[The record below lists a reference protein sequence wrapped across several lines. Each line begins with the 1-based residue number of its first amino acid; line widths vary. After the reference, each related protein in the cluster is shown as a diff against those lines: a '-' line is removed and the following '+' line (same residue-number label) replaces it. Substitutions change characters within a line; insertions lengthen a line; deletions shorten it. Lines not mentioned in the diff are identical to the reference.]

1 MSNIIAYTI
10 FYILFVAGIV
20 YPPQE
25 FVSVGLTISEV
36 FSSWLGNESTAFV
49 QYHIKRSI
57 ITFLIHSLLPFV
69 YIIGLTLLGYIDTVQ
84 LLIGTEHSLWLT
96 LSLCALVGPLYTL
109 ARIINWSRNDWSQHP
124 IAKKLAI
131 YCDNDNK
138 SWIDV
143 ASNVNIEFQS
153 LTKLQIATNTVTKV
167 VVTDNWIIQVSSY
180 NLDIAN
186 QTSTK
191 LVCFKVNTYTN
202 PSSTIEDIGSTY
214 VKYRVCTTQPGGKN
228 FTLRLNYNDV
238 ENFTG
243 KVTMEIVTMPKC
255 EFPKRL
261 RELCIDWIKE
271 EITKNPIYFTN
282 EELEK
287 CAVCI
292 NATSD
297 IKLVKR
303 CPDIPAVDNNPA
315 CRPCNCPPRL
325 CIDCL
330 VKWFITT
337 SIDLTKPIENLVQI
351 KSSCPHCRSTFCLTD
366 VSYVAYDPYYN
377 TSGSSSTDNKS

>member
-1 MSNIIAYTI
+1 MDITRMCAIRREYSRPT
-10 FYILFVAGIV
+10 
-20 YPPQE
+20 QE
-25 FVSVGLTISEV
+25 TTT
-36 FSSWLGNESTAFV
+36 TATPG
-49 QYHIKRSI
+49 QR
-57 ITFLIHSLLPFV
+57 L
-69 YIIGLTLLGYIDTVQ
+69 
-84 LLIGTEHSLWLT
+84 
-96 LSLCALVGPLYTL
+96 
-109 ARIINWSRNDWSQHP
+109 
-124 IAKKLAI
+124 KKLTKQHRDLYI
-131 YCDNDNK
+131 PEQNK
-138 SWIDV
+138 KKKKKKKTKPEQT
-143 ASNVNIEFQS
+143 NVNKQKTKSDIETPKTGARMNMTASEWVSYFIHC

-180 NLDIAN
+180 TLDIAKQAN
-186 QTSTK
+186 TK

-214 VKYRVCTTQPGGKN
+214 VKYRICTTQQGGKN
-228 FTLRLNYNDV
+228 FTIRLNYNDV

-282 EELEK
+282 QELEK

-366 VSYVAYDPYYN
+366 ASYVAFDPYYN
-377 TSGSSSTDNKS
+377 PSGNSSTDNKS